1 MTESVLLTQ
10 PVSAP
15 GVLLLGGAEGGLHER
30 DAKALHAE
38 GFNVMALA
46 YFGLPTLPAGLVD
59 IPLEYFF
66 AAVDKI
72 ASLSAGRIG
81 IVGGSRGGEA
91 ALLVGA
97 HDNRVGAVV
106 SVAGGGL
113 ITQGIDYR
121 AGMLLDI
128 LDTPAVSWTLRR
140 KPLDYLPYQVRDELR
155 EQVARGEPVRLRLA
169 FPDVPADVERYRI
182 PVERIDG
189 PVLMLCGSDDQNW
202 PSVAYSRA
210 AAGRADNVELRI
222 YEGAGHPLNGP
233 PGRPYADTLS
243 DGPGVRFEMGGTP
256 EINTKARAA
265 AWAATLEFLHENLDV
280 TR

>member
-1 MTESVLLTQ
+1 VTESLLLTQ

-30 DAKALHAE
+30 DARALHAE
-38 GFNVMALA
+38 GYNVLALA
-46 YFGLPTLPAGLVD
+46 YFGLPSLPPGLVD

-72 ASLSAGRIG
+72 ASLSSGRIG
-81 IVGGSRGGEA
+81 VIGGSRGGEA

-97 HDNRVGAVV
+97 HDQRVGAVV

-113 ITQGIDYR
+113 LTQGIDYR
-121 AGMLLDI
+121 AGTLLDI
-128 LDTPAVSWTLRR
+128 LDTPAASWTLRR
-140 KPLDYLPYQVRDELR
+140 KPLDYLPYEVRDELR
-155 EQVARGEPVRLRLA
+155 EQVAKGEPVRLRLA
-169 FPDVPADVERYRI
+169 FPDVPADVTRYRI
-182 PVERIDG
+182 PVERVDG
-189 PVLMLCGSDDQNW
+189 PVLMLCGSEDQSW
-202 PSVAYSRA
+202 PTVEYSQA
-210 AAGRADNVELRI
+210 ASADNVELRI

-233 PGRPYADTLS
+233 PGQPYTDTLS
-243 DGPGVRFEMGGTP
+243 PGPGVMFEMGGTP

-265 AWAATLEFLHENLDV
+265 AWDATLEFLQENLSV